1 MIGRELKLL
10 CGNANPRLAQEVADS
25 LGIGLCDASVA
36 RFADGEIQVR
46 IRETVRG
53 ADVFVIQPTCPPVN
67 ENLMELLIMI
77 DALRRASARQV
88 VAVVPYYGYARQD
101 RKHTGRVPISA
112 RLVANLIEVAGAN
125 RVLTM
130 DLHAGQIQGF
140 FNIPVDNLRTDWIF
154 SDHITTHFDR
164 IDNAVI
170 VSPDAGGAVRA
181 RMVAERVNAPLAI
194 LEKRRSQDGSD
205 VQVMNVIGEVA
216 GKRAILVDDILS
228 TGGTIVKAANTLLDR
243 GAEEVSAY
251 CTHGT
256 LSGDALELLA
266 ESPLKRVVLTN
277 TIFNERAN
285 ESELVDYIHVG
296 EHLAKTIRRIFEYK
310 SVSHLFPHY

>member
-10 CGNANPRLAQEVADS
+10 SGNANPQLAEEIAEV
-25 LGIGLCDASVA
+25 LGIGLCDAAVT
-36 RFADGEIQVR
+36 RFEDGEIRVR

-67 ENLMELLIMI
+67 ESLMELLIMI

-101 RKHTGRVPISA
+101 RKHTGRVPITA

-140 FNIPVDNLRTDWIF
+140 FNVPVDNLRTDWIF
-154 SDHITTHFDR
+154 SEHIVAHSER
-164 IDNAVI
+164 IDNTVI

-181 RMVAERVNAPLAI
+181 RMVAERLNTPLAI

-205 VQVMNVIGEVA
+205 VQVMNVIGEVS
-216 GKRAILVDDILS
+216 GKRTILVDDILS
-228 TGGTIVKAANTLLDR
+228 TGGTIVKATHTLLEH

-256 LSGDALELLA
+256 LSGHALELLA
-266 ESPLKRVVLTN
+266 QSPLKRVVLTN
-277 TIFNERAN
+277 TIFSERAN
-285 ESELVDYIHVG
+285 ESAIVDYIHVG
-296 EHLAKTIRRIFEYK
+296 EHLAKTIHRIFEYK

>member
-10 CGNANPRLAQEVADS
+10 CGSANPQLANEISEA
-25 LGIGLCDASVA
+25 LGIGLCDAAVT
-36 RFADGEIQVR
+36 RFGDGEIRVR

-53 ADVFVIQPTCPPVN
+53 ADVFVLQPTCPPVN
-67 ENLMELLIMI
+67 EHLMELLIMI
-77 DALRRASARQV
+77 DAARRASARQV

-112 RLVANLIEVAGAN
+112 RLVANLIEVAGAD
-125 RVLTM
+125 RALTM

-140 FNIPVDNLRTDWIF
+140 FNIPVDNLRTDRIF
-154 SDHITTHFDR
+154 ADHIQETYERLDDV
-164 IDNAVI
+164 II

-181 RMVAERVNAPLAI
+181 RMVAEHLDSPLAI

-205 VQVMNVIGEVA
+205 VQVMNVIGEVS

-228 TGGTIVKAANTLLDR
+228 SGGTMVKATNVLLAHGAN
-243 GAEEVSAY
+243 EVTAY

-256 LSGDALELLA
+256 LSRNALDLVE

-277 TIFNERAN
+277 TIFHERAN
-285 ESELVDYIHVG
+285 ESEIVDYIHVG
-296 EHLAKTIRRIFEYK
+296 EHLAKTIHRIFEYK